1 MSGLIHRLTGRIRK
15 RLRRFRSTGAR
26 GERIAAR
33 ALRRSGMRT
42 LARNR
47 RSAGVEIELVVHDP
61 ERDELV
67 LVEVKTTAD
76 GSDGTRRI
84 NRRKRRRLAR
94 AAMSIDNRNRPV
106 RVEAIGVSLLKPPII
121 RGYGQP
127 PTDQY
132 GR

>member
-1 MSGLIHRLTGRIRK
+1 MRI
-15 RLRRFRSTGAR
+15 
-26 GERIAAR
+26 
-33 ALRRSGMRT
+33 

-47 RSAGVEIELVVHDP
+47 RIAGVEIDLVVHDP
-61 ERDELV
+61 RRNELV

-84 NRRKRRRLAR
+84 NRQKRRRLAR
-94 AAMSIDNRNRPV
+94 AAMSIGDQGGPV

-121 RGYGQP
+121 RGFGQP
-127 PTDQY
+127 PSDQY